1 MVLDKLGS
9 SLQNTLKKLAGVGRI
24 DEKVVG
30 EAVKEIQR
38 ALLQADVNVKL
49 VMQLSKTIKERSLK
63 EDVPPGMSPRE
74 HVINIVYQELINIM
88 GAGTNV
94 KLTGQKIM
102 MVGLQGSGKTTTTS
116 KLARFFQRKGL
127 KPAVI
132 CADTFRPGAYE
143 QLSTL
148 CSRLNVSF
156 YGEKDNKDAV
166 AIVKRGMVA
175 VGKYDV
181 LIIDTAGR
189 HAMEDDL
196 ILEME
201 EIHKVSMPEHKLLV
215 IDAALG
221 QQASEQ
227 AKVFNQ
233 SIGITGVVISK
244 LDGTAKGGGA
254 LSAVSETGTSIAYI
268 GTGERP
274 DDFEKFEPDRFI
286 SRLLGMGDIKSLVER
301 AQEAMAEEEFDV
313 ENMMKGKF
321 TLKDMYKQ
329 MEAMNK
335 MGPLKQIM
343 QMMPGLPMLPKGTNI
358 SEEQFQTTE
367 STLKKFKVVMDSMT
381 DKELE
386 EPKIVGSSRIKRI
399 AKGSGNSQ
407 EDVRLLLKQHKMMQ
421 QAFKGLRG
429 GKFNLQKMMKKMGG

>member
-1 MVLDKLGS
+1 MVLDKLGN
-9 SLQNTLKKLAGVGRI
+9 SLQDTLKKLAGAGRI

-30 EAVKEIQR
+30 DAVKEIQR
-38 ALLQADVNVKL
+38 AMLQSDVNVKL
-49 VMQLSKTIKERSLK
+49 VMELSKKIKERSLK
-63 EDVPPGMSPRE
+63 ENVPAGMSPRE

-88 GAGTNV
+88 GAGADV

-132 CADTFRPGAYE
+132 CADTYRPGAYE

-148 CSRLNVSF
+148 CDRLNVTF
-156 YGEKDNKDAV
+156 YGEKDNKDAL
-166 AIVKRGMVA
+166 AIVKRGMEA

-196 ILEME
+196 IREME
-201 EIHKVSMPEHKLLV
+201 DIHAVSRPEHKLLV

-254 LSAVSETGTSIAYI
+254 LSAVSETGTSIAFI

-286 SRLLGMGDIKSLVER
+286 SRLLGMGDIKSLIER

-343 QMMPGLPMLPKGTNI
+343 QMMPGIPLLPKGMDM
-358 SEEQFQTTE
+358 SEEQYQTTE

-381 DKELE
+381 EKELE
-386 EPKIVGSSRIKRI
+386 EPKIVGSSRAKRI
-399 AKGSGNSQ
+399 ATGSGTSA
-407 EDVRLLLKQHKMMQ
+407 EDVRLLLKQHRMMQ

-429 GKFNLQKMMKKMGG
+429 GKFNLHKMMKKMGG

>member
-9 SLQNTLKKLAGVGRI
+9 SLQNTLKKLAGAGRI
-24 DEKVVG
+24 DERVVG
-30 EAVKEIQR
+30 DAVKEIQR
-38 ALLQADVNVKL
+38 ALLQSDVNVKL
-49 VMQLSKTIKERSLK
+49 VMELSTTIKNRSLK
-63 EDVPPGMSPRE
+63 EDVPTGMSPRE

-88 GAGTNV
+88 GAGTDV

-132 CADTFRPGAYE
+132 CADTYRPGAYE

-148 CSRLNVSF
+148 CDRLNVTF

-166 AIVKRGMVA
+166 AVVKRGMDA
-175 VGKYDV
+175 VGKHDV

-201 EIHKVSMPEHKLLV
+201 QIHAVSSPDHKLLV

-343 QMMPGLPMLPKGTNI
+343 QMMPGLPMLPKGTDI
-358 SEEQFQTTE
+358 SEEQYQTTE
-367 STLKKFKVVMDSMT
+367 STLKKFKVIMDSMNE
-381 DKELE
+381 KELE
-386 EPKIVGSSRIKRI
+386 EPKVVGSSRTKRI
-399 AKGSGNSQ
+399 AMGSGTSP

-429 GKFNLQKMMKKMGG
+429 GKFNIQKMMKKMGA

>member
-30 EAVKEIQR
+30 DAVKEIQR
-38 ALLQADVNVKL
+38 ALLQSDVNVKL
-49 VMQLSKTIKERSLK
+49 VMELSKTIKERSLK

-88 GAGTNV
+88 GAGTDV

-132 CADTFRPGAYE
+132 CADTYRPGAYE

-148 CSRLNVSF
+148 CDRLNVSF

-166 AIVKRGMVA
+166 AIVKHGMEA
-175 VGKYDV
+175 VGKSDV

-201 EIHKVSMPEHKLLV
+201 EIHNVSMPEHKLLV

-301 AQEAMAEEEFDV
+301 AEEAMAEEEFDV

-343 QMMPGLPMLPKGTNI
+343 QMMPGLPMLPKGTDI

-399 AKGSGNSQ
+399 AMGSGNSQ